1 MSCIVNL
8 DMIHLKICLNH
19 VMIPIY
25 TEKNRGAQMILSDND
40 IKGYI
45 QSGALKVS
53 PYEASHV
60 EPASI
65 DLTLADHFLRPLQPM
80 NGTQKLSEPIQ
91 YEEIH
96 QKSVVVP
103 AHGFILATTQEYIK
117 LPENLT
123 GFVEGRSSIGRA
135 GLFIQNAGWVDP
147 GFEGAITL
155 ELYNAN
161 DFPLEI
167 EQNQRIC
174 QIVLAETKTAPDA
187 IYSGKY
193 QGQATTTGSRVFRDW
208 MKDGGY

>member
-1 MSCIVNL
+1 
-8 DMIHLKICLNH
+8 MINLKIGFIN
-19 VMIPIY
+19 VTITIY
-25 TEKNRGAQMILSDND
+25 KKKIRGVHMILSDND
-40 IKGYI
+40 IKAYI
-45 QSGALKVS
+45 QSGALKVM
-53 PYEASHV
+53 PFYTSHV

-65 DLTLADHFLRPLQPM
+65 DLTLADHFLKPIHPK

-91 YEEIH
+91 YEDVYQE
-96 QKSVVVP
+96 SVVVP
-103 AHGFILATTQEYIK
+103 AHGFILATTAEYLA
-117 LPENLT
+117 LPDNLT

-135 GLFIQNAGWVDP
+135 GLFIQNAGWIDP

-167 EQNQRIC
+167 EKGQRIC
-174 QIVLAETKTAPDA
+174 QIVLAETKTTPNH
-187 IYSGKY
+187 IYAGKY